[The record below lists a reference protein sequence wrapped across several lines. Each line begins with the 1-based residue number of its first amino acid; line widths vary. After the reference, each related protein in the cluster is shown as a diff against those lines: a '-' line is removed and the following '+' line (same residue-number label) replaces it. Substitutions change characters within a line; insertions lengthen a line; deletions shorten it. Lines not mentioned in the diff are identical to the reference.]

1 MDLSKSSS
9 RQREIKEYRQ
19 QVRKRGAQFIQALQQ
34 KLPGVKV
41 LTLFQQA
48 ISQNSW
54 MSLIL
59 RNGCVSFLHSRV
71 WPLHSLMASWMPQIR

>member
-9 RQREIKEYRQ
+9 RQRETFKEYRQ

-41 LTLFQQA
+41 LTLFQPSYFA
-48 ISQNSW
+48 E
-54 MSLIL
+54 
-59 RNGCVSFLHSRV
+59 FLDEPDSAERMRK
-71 WPLHSLMASWMPQIR
+71 LQQIFVCIP